1 MSVTQQEHR
10 IEMGGLGT
18 AIVRERRPF
27 RLPRMQELGLVIVI
41 LIIGAVL
48 TMIAAPVRGE
58 NGFLRPGNL
67 IPSVF
72 TTMSW
77 MAVMAIG
84 VSIVV
89 ISGGIDISVGSVM
102 GLAAL
107 AAAAALQHLPE
118 DASPWRALPVGIGV
132 PLAVGAMCGL
142 INGAIVVG
150 LRMHPFIVTL
160 GTMSIFRGIALVSV
174 HEGSLP
180 FGDKVLPRAFTD
192 HFIAYTTTFT
202 RASGRQEFFQPV
214 PMIVMIVVM
223 LLGWLYLHWMVWGRE
238 TYAVGGNE
246 EAARYSGIQVGW
258 TKLRTYFICGLC
270 AGIAGMIS
278 CGFYKSAATNTGL
291 GYELM
296 VVAAAVVGGAS
307 LSGGRG
313 TALGAVLGT
322 LVIQLI
328 DNAISLPLKIGSKI
342 IQVDKQYTM
351 IIVGVAIIFAV
362 AVDRFSEY
370 LQARRLARLG
380 RAMR

>member
-1 MSVTQQEHR
+1 M
-10 IEMGGLGT
+10 
-18 AIVRERRPF
+18 
-27 RLPRMQELGLVIVI
+27 IVI
-41 LIIGAVL
+41 
-48 TMIAAPVRGE
+48 
-58 NGFLRPGNL
+58 
-67 IPSVF
+67 
-72 TTMSW
+72 
-77 MAVMAIG
+77 
-84 VSIVV
+84 
-89 ISGGIDISVGSVM
+89 
-102 GLAAL
+102 
-107 AAAAALQHLPE
+107 
-118 DASPWRALPVGIGV
+118 
-132 PLAVGAMCGL
+132 
-142 INGAIVVG
+142 
-150 LRMHPFIVTL
+150 
-160 GTMSIFRGIALVSV
+160 
-174 HEGSLP
+174 
-180 FGDKVLPRAFTD
+180 
-192 HFIAYTTTFT
+192 
-202 RASGRQEFFQPV
+202 
-214 PMIVMIVVM
+214 M

-258 TKLRTYFICGLC
+258 TKLRTYFISGLC

-370 LQARRLARLG
+370 LRNRRLAGARQH
-380 RAMR
+380 